1 MFSANRL
8 KEIRTQQGYSQT
20 FIAKQLEISRVAYHH
35 WENGKTIPN
44 QKNLI
49 ALADIFNVEASYFE
63 SEYTIVTNY
72 LQLHLN
78 NQKKAEHYVEQLLHQ
93 QQSQKTL
100 YPITVLAEVKLSAG
114 LGKGIFDEYE
124 TEIVYSPTEQRGY
137 DIAAW
142 IQGDSMSPAYQ
153 NGEVALIQANGF
165 DYDGA
170 VYALTWNEAVYI
182 KKLYRGEQGFRMVSL
197 NPNYP
202 EQFIPYEENPQ
213 VVGLVVNHFMPVSA
227 S

>member
-8 KEIRTQQGYSQT
+8 KEIRTQQGYSQS

-35 WENGKTIPN
+35 WENGKNIP
-44 QKNLI
+44 
-49 ALADIFNVEASYFE
+49 
-63 SEYTIVTNY
+63 
-72 LQLHLN
+72 

-182 KKLYRGEQGFRMVSL
+182 KKLYRDEQGFRMVSL
-197 NPNYP
+197 NPNYS

>member
-8 KEIRTQQGYSQT
+8 KEIRMQQGYSQS
-20 FIAKQLEISRVAYHH
+20 FIAKQLDISRVAYHH
-35 WENGKTIPN
+35 WENRKNIP
-44 QKNLI
+44 
-49 ALADIFNVEASYFE
+49 
-63 SEYTIVTNY
+63 
-72 LQLHLN
+72 

-100 YPITVLAEVKLSAG
+100 HPITVLAEVKLSAG

-182 KKLYRGEQGFRMVSL
+182 KKLYRDEQGFRMVSL